1 MDSLVTTEW
10 LSRNRN
16 DTDLR
21 ILDCTVAYEN
31 KDGVIVAESGEARWE
46 AGHIPGSAFV
56 DLLTDIADQ
65 DSELRYMMP
74 PRDQF
79 VAAME
84 NVGIGEGTRVVL
96 YDSDK
101 SMWAARV
108 WWMLKDF
115 GFEDVAVLDG
125 GWVKW
130 TAEDRE
136 VSMDPPVDRGPIT
149 FIDHGSSGLLVTKNV
164 VVDALTA
171 PGTVIVNSLSAEQ
184 HNGETADY
192 GRRGH
197 IPGALNV
204 PTPGLVNPDTHVFLA
219 PEELRLRTAA
229 VHEAD
234 AERVIMYCG
243 GGISAASGAF
253 VMARQSHEN
262 VVIYD
267 GSMSEWAA
275 DPSLPLEY

>member
-1 MDSLVTTEW
+1 MGRKSLV
-10 LSRNRN
+10 
-16 DTDLR
+16 D
-21 ILDCTVAYEN
+21 
-31 KDGVIVAESGEARWE
+31 AE
-46 AGHIPGSAFV
+46 
-56 DLLTDIADQ
+56 
-65 DSELRYMMP
+65 
-74 PRDQF
+74 
-79 VAAME
+79 
-84 NVGIGEGTRVVL
+84 
-96 YDSDK
+96 
-101 SMWAARV
+101 
-108 WWMLKDF
+108 DF

-219 PEELRLRTAA
+219 PGRVETENGRGPRGRRRTGHHVLRWRDLCSKRGVRDGTTGPRERGYLRWIDERMGRRPVATARVLTAVSNAEYMGQRSTPEQMLGPLRWSYVDSATTIREE
-229 VHEAD
+229 
-234 AERVIMYCG
+234 
-243 GGISAASGAF
+243 SS
-253 VMARQSHEN
+253 
-262 VVIYD
+262 
-267 GSMSEWAA
+267 
-275 DPSLPLEY
+275 